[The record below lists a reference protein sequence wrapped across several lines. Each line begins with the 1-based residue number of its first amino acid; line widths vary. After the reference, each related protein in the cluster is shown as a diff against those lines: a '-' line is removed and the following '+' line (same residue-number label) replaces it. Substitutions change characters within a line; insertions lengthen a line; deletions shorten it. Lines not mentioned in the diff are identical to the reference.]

1 MINKFQLNYKIKIC
15 RNMITYRCNN
25 YDCERMLNFLRNNE
39 NSFEEKGFKFDFSS
53 RDHDGGHIG
62 AYAGVVNELTKEVGI
77 VVRRG
82 KSAIEFNKVL
92 IEKFLEEVN

>member
-15 RNMITYRCNN
+15 RSMITYRCND
-25 YDCERMLNFLRNNE
+25 YDCERMLNFLRSNE
-39 NSFEEKGFKFDFSS
+39 NSFEEKGFKFDFGS
-53 RDHDGGHIG
+53 RDYDGGHIG

-92 IEKFLEEVN
+92 IEKFLEDVN